1 MPNSS
6 SSAMTGNAEEC
17 LLPRLNILDL
27 GLQIHISRVNLQC
40 IFKKKILTLDCEV
53 LPKFHE
59 KVKAADHKDHPD
71 LVPLMIDCWGHS
83 NPTYHLNPPG

>member
-27 GLQIHISRVNLQC
+27 GLQIHISRVNLQY
-40 IFKKKILTLDCEV
+40 IDYKKNSYIGL
-53 LPKFHE
+53 
-59 KVKAADHKDHPD
+59 
-71 LVPLMIDCWGHS
+71 
-83 NPTYHLNPPG
+83 